1 MTAPTRALRHSGR
14 GYIARMRMAL
24 IRWWTLGS
32 VAMLAACAGEPRAP
46 TRTPESIQ
54 AEIQSLIP
62 PSVPQGAAWAVDL
75 QLVFAALKIE
85 PSRSNVCAVLAVT
98 EQESTFNPD
107 PPVPNLGKVARE
119 EIMRRADAAGVPQLA
134 VSLALQLRSP
144 DGRSWDERLAAV
156 RTEREL
162 SLMYEQF
169 IADVPL
175 GEHLLARHNPVRTA
189 GPMQVSIDFAQ
200 AHVQTRPYPFPAE
213 ESLRHE
219 IFTRRGGLYFG
230 TAHLLDY
237 PAPSYGDE
245 LIFRFADFNAGRW
258 ASRNAAFQQALATAS
273 NRKLDLDGDLFI
285 AGAAGA
291 ANPGQTESA
300 ARSLA
305 TTLGMNEREIRRELE
320 LSRGAEF
327 DASPLL
333 ASVFVLA
340 EQRSGRTQPRALI
353 PRIVLQ
359 SPKITR
365 RLTTE
370 WFARRVEERW
380 KRCMQR

>member
-1 MTAPTRALRHSGR
+1 VTQR
-14 GYIARMRMAL
+14 
-24 IRWWTLGS
+24 
-32 VAMLAACAGEPRAP
+32 
-46 TRTPESIQ
+46 
-54 AEIQSLIP
+54 
-62 PSVPQGAAWAVDL
+62 AAWAVDL

-85 PSRSNVCAVLAVT
+85 PTRANVCAVLAVT

-119 EIMRRADAAGVPQLA
+119 EILRRADRAGVPELA
-134 VSLALQLRSP
+134 VNLALQLRSP
-144 DGRSWDERLAAV
+144 DGRTWDERLAAV

-169 IADVPL
+169 IAEVPL
-175 GEHLLARHNPVRTA
+175 GQRLLAQHNPVRTA

-200 AHVQTRPYPFPAE
+200 AHVRTRPYPFPAE

-219 IFTRRGGLYFG
+219 VFTRRGGLYFG

-237 PAPSYGDE
+237 PAPYGSE
-245 LIFRFADFNAGRW
+245 MLYRFADFNAGRW
-258 ASRNAAFQQALATAS
+258 SSRNAAFQQALAAAS
-273 NRKLDLDGDLFI
+273 GRKIDLDGDLYV
-285 AGAAGA
+285 AGSAE
-291 ANPGQTESA
+291 PGQTESA

-305 TTLGMNEREIRRELE
+305 GALGLSHAEIRRELE
-320 LSRGAEF
+320 RSNGAEF
-327 DASPLL
+327 DRSPLL
-333 ASVFVLA
+333 TKVYALA
-340 EQRSGRTQPRALI
+340 EQRGGKTLPRAAI

-370 WFARRVEERW
+370 WFARRVDERW
-380 KRCMQR
+380 KRCLQR

>member
-1 MTAPTRALRHSGR
+1 MRFPLRFGWSLTALV
-14 GYIARMRMAL
+14 
-24 IRWWTLGS
+24 LG
-32 VAMLAACAGEPRAP
+32 VGCAGDPSPVPAP
-46 TRTPESIQ
+46 RTPESIQ

-62 PSVPQGAAWAVDL
+62 TTVAQRAAWAVDL

-85 PSRSNVCAVLAVT
+85 PTRANVCAVLAVT
-98 EQESTFNPD
+98 EQESTYNPD
-107 PPVPNLGKVARE
+107 PPVPNLAKVARE
-119 EIMRRADAAGVPQLA
+119 EILRRADRAGVPDLA
-134 VSLALQLRSP
+134 VNLALQLRSP
-144 DGRSWDERLAAV
+144 DGRTWDERLAAV

-169 IADVPL
+169 IAEVPL
-175 GEHLLARHNPVRTA
+175 GKSLLAQHNPVRTA

-200 AHVQTRPYPFPAE
+200 AHVRTRPYPFPAE

-219 IFTRRGGLYFG
+219 VFTRRGGLYFG

-237 PAPSYGDE
+237 PAPYGGDM
-245 LIFRFADFNAGRW
+245 LYRFADFNAGRW
-258 ASRNAAFQQALATAS
+258 SSRNAAFQQALATATG
-273 NRKLDLDGDLFI
+273 RTLDLDGDLYI

-305 TTLGMNEREIRRELE
+305 GALGLTHAEIRRELE
-320 LSRGAEF
+320 RSSGAEF
-327 DASPLL
+327 DRSPLL
-333 ASVFVLA
+333 AKVLALA
-340 EQRSGRTQPRALI
+340 EQRSGKAPARAVI

-370 WFARRVEERW
+370 WFARRVDERW
-380 KRCMQR
+380 KRCLQR